1 MATALCHAGVRTS
14 SAIGTSPLIAV
25 GVCGG
30 GGGGRKRPKSSCR
43 AHYFPPKS
51 TGRAEVGRGGGR
63 LAVFRRA
70 SASPRGLGADCRRNG
85 ATRSTYGARV
95 WAHLQAN
102 TAAAAVLL
110 GRNAAEEAADFCAV
124 DTACGSSL
132 CCLGARLP
140 MISSWLHLM
149 LSWHQLLEK
158 CLGQLARGMLRYW
171 GFGGC
176 KLVTEEL
183 DMTGDV
189 LRVIL
194 CANR

>member
-1 MATALCHAGVRTS
+1 
-14 SAIGTSPLIAV
+14 
-25 GVCGG
+25 
-30 GGGGRKRPKSSCR
+30 
-43 AHYFPPKS
+43 
-51 TGRAEVGRGGGR
+51 
-63 LAVFRRA
+63 
-70 SASPRGLGADCRRNG
+70 
-85 ATRSTYGARV
+85 
-95 WAHLQAN
+95 
-102 TAAAAVLL
+102 
-110 GRNAAEEAADFCAV
+110 
-124 DTACGSSL
+124 
-132 CCLGARLP
+132 
-140 MISSWLHLM
+140 M